1 MVMRQNYDS
10 ARSSSLSLFLP
21 RAFSPSSP
29 SAPAFRRNAT
39 TTSSLPHYR
48 RAFNEFSDR
57 QHRPTKP
64 RHFKIVYRARASRP
78 KFLSKGHR
86 RTKERKIAGKGRK
99 ERRMLPISYGLTSE
113 YHEFRYFSLAS
124 KRSKPLNGIFKGILF
139 LFRRVNEVASHRW
152 GKAANERGRASFHLP
167 LSLSVSVLVFST
179 RGGPGLRRMRRA
191 SGTAANFNI

>member
-1 MVMRQNYDS
+1 MRQNYDS
-10 ARSSSLSLFLP
+10 ARSSSLSFSRALFLLPPLP
-21 RAFSPSSP
+21 RPHFAATQRQRHRCPITGALLMNFPTDNTGQQNLAVLKSFIAPVLLVQNFSRKRS
-29 SAPAFRRNAT
+29 
-39 TTSSLPHYR
+39 H
-48 RAFNEFSDR
+48 
-57 QHRPTKP
+57 
-64 RHFKIVYRARASRP
+64 
-78 KFLSKGHR
+78 HR

-99 ERRMLPISYGLTSE
+99 ERGMLPIGYGLTSE